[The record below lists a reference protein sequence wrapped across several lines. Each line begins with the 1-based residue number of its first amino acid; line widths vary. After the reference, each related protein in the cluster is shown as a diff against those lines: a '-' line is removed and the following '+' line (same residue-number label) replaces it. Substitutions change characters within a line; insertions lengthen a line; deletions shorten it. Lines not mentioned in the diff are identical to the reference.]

1 MAAKGSQ
8 LFPSLDKCPAL
19 RQLIWEAVSAP
30 HPLPAT
36 DHLMG
41 YRSPAPL
48 LEAEPEA
55 AGRAC
60 PRALCQAR
68 GGLPCGHTHRLAR
81 SLPSWLT
88 PPYRLTRVERLREA
102 HSKDRVLELDPS
114 TAAQQRTPTLE
125 VKHCSSLTERSRAIA
140 ETFIV
145 VDWVMTAGGG
155 RGSCNI
161 SGVK

>member
-1 MAAKGSQ
+1 MLRAG
-8 LFPSLDKCPAL
+8 LGCVCPL
-19 RQLIWEAVSAP
+19 S
-30 HPLPAT
+30 
-36 DHLMG
+36 
-41 YRSPAPL
+41 
-48 LEAEPEA
+48 
-55 AGRAC
+55 
-60 PRALCQAR
+60 R
-68 GGLPCGHTHRLAR
+68 GGSGNCVHRKEG
-81 SLPSWLT
+81 PVWM
-88 PPYRLTRVERLREA
+88 
-102 HSKDRVLELDPS
+102 ELDPS